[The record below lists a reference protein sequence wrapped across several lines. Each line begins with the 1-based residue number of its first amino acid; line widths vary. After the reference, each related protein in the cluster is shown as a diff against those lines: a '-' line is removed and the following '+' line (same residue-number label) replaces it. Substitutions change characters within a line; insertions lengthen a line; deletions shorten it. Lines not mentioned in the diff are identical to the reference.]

1 MLFGDVSRVLQFYF
15 GVTIVFS
22 RGTRKK
28 GCEPPP
34 RCGWCKGAHGA
45 QSQVPA
51 QSGCQGYCKSCFRQ
65 RFPEESADKLRKR
78 TRTCGYCGTQKEL
91 IAGFCKPC
99 RKSRECANCSQV
111 NINPKA
117 PSCKHCGRLR
127 KQLGADAERLAL
139 WCLVCTNEKE
149 RSTGYCRFC
158 YDKFAHVV
166 CDNCA
171 QTIGDPLHK
180 HLCPDTSCARVY
192 YLCACCEPRLQLA
205 KVRPQCKACWLRT
218 VTVCVMCGNFGQF
231 HANHFRCCRPC
242 HARWFCGGDR
252 VQSSALWQ

>member
-1 MLFGDVSRVLQFYF
+1 MPGLMRGNSCFFFFGRVSRALQFYF

-22 RGTRKK
+22 RGARKK

-34 RCGWCKGAHGA
+34 RCGWCKGVHGA
-45 QSQVPA
+45 QRQVPA

-65 RFPEESADKLRKR
+65 RFPEESAEKLRKR
-78 TRTCGYCGTQKEL
+78 KRTCGKCGTQEEL
-91 IAGFCKPC
+91 TAGFCKPC

-117 PSCKHCGRLR
+117 PSCKHCGSLR
-127 KQLGADAERLAL
+127 KQVGADAERLAL
-139 WCLVCTNEKE
+139 WCLACTTEKE
-149 RSTGYCRFC
+149 RSTGYCRVC

-180 HLCPDTSCARVY
+180 HLCPDASCGRVY

-205 KVRPQCKACWLRT
+205 K
-218 VTVCVMCGNFGQF
+218 
-231 HANHFRCCRPC
+231 
-242 HARWFCGGDR
+242 ARLS
-252 VQSSALWQ
+252 V